1 MTLNNSK
8 SIVNLK
14 IRARVAIVLFTA
26 YLILAYAASV
36 IKFPLLGLSSA
47 VWTIFFSA
55 VFLFI
60 IFFPVVLQYQYVF
73 FSDEG
78 NDIIFRY
85 FSTGIFES
93 KKNSVEISKR
103 TFSGFTIEKKF
114 FGLIQ
119 SVILFQRLKEGVA
132 KYPPISMSALNRK
145 DREKIVSSLNSYG
158 PMVKGKTR
166 ENMS

>member
-14 IRARVAIVLFTA
+14 IRARAAIVLFLT
-26 YLILAYAASV
+26 YLILAYAAKV
-36 IKFPLLGLSSA
+36 IKFPLFGISSA

-55 VFLFI
+55 CFLLVIFSPVFLK
-60 IFFPVVLQYQYVF
+60 YQYVF
-73 FSDEG
+73 YSDEG

-85 FSTGIFES
+85 FAASIIEGN
-93 KKNSVEISKR
+93 KNSVEINKK
-103 TFSGFTIEKKF
+103 TFTGFTLEKTF

-119 SVILFQRLKEGVA
+119 SIILYQRLKEGVA
-132 KYPPISMSALNRK
+132 TYPPIYISALKRK
-145 DREKIVSSLNSYG
+145 DRDKILSSLNSFA
-158 PMVKGKTR
+158 PRVKGKTR